1 MNPIAYLVVF
11 LLVLVLIYL
20 LVLLRTVK
28 KKPPPA
34 QRIIRRQPA
43 EKEPKT
49 EPSSGTS
56 SIEAGD
62 AQKSVEQTVELQ
74 SELGWR
80 PMSRSQVEVET
91 IWRLEHT
98 LRELPEMGDA
108 PIVQI
113 DFSMEPRE
121 IAMVLASNPLYA
133 AKILKTVNSAAFGL
147 RYRID
152 SLQRAIT
159 FLGYNQVKNIICH
172 HVFRSKLYQ
181 AQAENEHFDLMGFWK
196 HSHAVSVCAEYILRE
211 VLHQSRSSGL
221 ITTAALMHDIGWVVF
236 GHYDSQVAA
245 RFYKRLLEESDIE
258 NPMAVE
264 EEVFGFNHLVAGRM
278 LAEEW
283 KIPKAICE
291 LIGNHHCGTFGF
303 ESGVDRKTAL
313 GACVIAK
320 AEQLTDQ
327 MGFSHPLP
335 EPHRIAVDMS
345 EILGVQSEEIKPGS
359 VKLREELDKT
369 MKFIEEFNRAEENGP
384 ANGSV

>member
-1 MNPIAYLVVF
+1 MSPIAYLVIF

-20 LVLLRTVK
+20 LILLRAVK
-28 KKPPPA
+28 KKQPPA

-43 EKEPKT
+43 EKKPET
-49 EPSSGTS
+49 EPSS
-56 SIEAGD
+56 IETGD
-62 AQKSVEQTVELQ
+62 AQKPVGQTVELQ
-74 SELGWR
+74 SKLGWQ
-80 PMSRSQVEVET
+80 PVSRSQVEVET

-113 DFSMEPRE
+113 DYSMEPRE
-121 IAMVLASNPLYA
+121 IAIVLASNPLYA

-159 FLGYNQVKNIICH
+159 FLGYNQVKNIICQ
-172 HVFRSKLYQ
+172 HVLRSKLHEV
-181 AQAENEHFDLMGFWK
+181 QAENEHFDLIGFWK

-211 VLHQSRSSGL
+211 VLHHSRNSGV

-236 GHYDSQVAA
+236 GHYDPQAAA
-245 RFYKRLLEESDIE
+245 RFYKKLFEESDIE

-264 EEVFGFNHLVAGRM
+264 EEIFGFNHLVAGKM

-303 ESGVDRKTAL
+303 ESGVDRETAF
-313 GACVIAK
+313 GACVISK
-320 AEQLTDQ
+320 AEQLTAQ
-327 MGFSHPLP
+327 MDLSHPLP
-335 EPHRIAVDMS
+335 EPHQITVDIS
-345 EILGVQSEEIKPGS
+345 EILGPQFEEIRQGS

-369 MKFIEEFNRAEENGP
+369 MKFIEEFNQAEQNGP